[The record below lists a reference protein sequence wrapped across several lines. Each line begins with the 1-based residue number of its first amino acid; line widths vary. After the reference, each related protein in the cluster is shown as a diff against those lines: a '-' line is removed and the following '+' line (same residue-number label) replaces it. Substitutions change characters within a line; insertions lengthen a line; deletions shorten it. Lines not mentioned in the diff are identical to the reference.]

1 MQLTETFS
9 TPSAYQRTR
18 KSLAS
23 KETSFTWVNGVIQ
36 SSRPA
41 TSVQ

>member
-1 MQLTETFS
+1 MQFTETFS

-23 KETSFTWVNGVIQ
+23 KETSFTLVNGLIQ
-36 SSRPA
+36 SSRLA
-41 TSVQ
+41 TSDQ